1 MKVRSVLVQLE
12 AEGFRN
18 LESLNR
24 DFEPGAHLFLGDN
37 GAGKTSLL
45 EAVYLL
51 ATTRSFRTPR
61 IADCCRHGGERFR
74 LGGEVLSDRRTRLD
88 LGWEAGSRRTVNG
101 QQATLAEHLA
111 VLPVACWTSAD
122 AEILVGPPAERRQ
135 LLDRGVVSGRPAA
148 IAAISRYRRALG
160 QKRQLLLQGG
170 GELSTWNRV
179 LAEAAAEL
187 IALRS
192 AYAEKL
198 GGALAEVLEESRLGF
213 PPIELRYRAS
223 PRSAQGGA
231 DAIEEE
237 LAAVEG
243 RERRLQQALLG
254 PHRDDLVIRWDGH
267 QIRRVASAGERKAL
281 GLALLA
287 AQGQILETAERS
299 PIYLLDD
306 ADTELDRRRL
316 ESLWRVFGGCGQL
329 FLTSNRP
336 AVWEEVEIAHRWRL
350 RDGRVAAE

>member
-1 MKVRSVLVQLE
+1 MLVQLE

-18 LESLNR
+18 LESLLR
-24 DFEPGAHLFLGDN
+24 GFEPGAHLFLGDN

-61 IADCCRHGGERFR
+61 IADCGRHGGDRFR
-74 LGGEVLSDRRTRLD
+74 LGGEVESDRRTRLD
-88 LGWEAGSRRTVNG
+88 LGWEAGSRRRTVNG
-101 QQATLAEHLA
+101 QQTSLAEHLA
-111 VLPVACWTSAD
+111 VLPIACWTSAD

-135 LLDRGVVSGRPAA
+135 LLDRGVVSRRPVA

-160 QKRQLLLQGG
+160 QKRQLLLRGG
-170 GELSTWNRV
+170 GELAPWNRV
-179 LAEAAAEL
+179 LAESAAEL
-187 IALRS
+187 IARRA
-192 AYAEKL
+192 AYAERL
-198 GGALAEVLEESRLGF
+198 AAALAAVLEECRLGF

-223 PRSAQGGA
+223 PRSGQGGA
-231 DAIEEE
+231 DAVEEA
-237 LAAVEG
+237 LAAVAG
-243 RERRLQQALLG
+243 RERRLQQPLVG

-267 QIRRVASAGERKAL
+267 EIRRVASAGERKAL

-287 AQGQILETAERS
+287 AQGRILEAAERS

-336 AVWEEVEIAHRWRL
+336 AVWEAVEIAHRWRL
-350 RDGRVAAE
+350 RDGRVVAE